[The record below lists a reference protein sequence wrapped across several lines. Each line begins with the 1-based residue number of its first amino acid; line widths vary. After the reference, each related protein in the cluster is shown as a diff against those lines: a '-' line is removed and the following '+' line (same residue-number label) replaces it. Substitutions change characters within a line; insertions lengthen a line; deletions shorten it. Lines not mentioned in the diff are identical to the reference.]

1 MSASPGGALQEFAQP
16 LQAALLCV
24 TPARLQ
30 LLSDAEGAVE
40 MLRLASATG
49 VRLRRFDSSDGLPLS
64 AIYFRADHHI
74 STMLTSTDGDTR
86 RYQVI
91 LRGYRY
97 GILDQHQREI
107 IAFHW
112 HPGRRSYE
120 HDPHLHVGSV
130 IVDPDASDFGKPFSR
145 FHIPTGK
152 MALARVVRMLI
163 TEFNVVPNRQD
174 WEAVINR
181 LLDVDDTG

>member
-1 MSASPGGALQEFAQP
+1 
-16 LQAALLCV
+16 
-24 TPARLQ
+24 
-30 LLSDAEGAVE
+30 

-49 VRLRRFDSSDGLPLS
+49 VRLRRFDSFNGLPLP
-64 AIYFRADHHI
+64 AIHFRVDHHV
-74 STMLTSTDGDTR
+74 STMLMSTDGDVR

-97 GILDQHQREI
+97 GILDQQQREI
-107 IAFHW
+107 VTFHW
-112 HPGRRSYE
+112 HPGRRSHE

-130 IVDPDASDFGKPFSR
+130 IVDPDASSFGKPFSR
-145 FHIPTGK
+145 FHIPTGQ

-174 WEAVINR
+174 WEAVIGR
-181 LLDVDDTG
+181 LLDTGETG